1 MLPNNF
7 YLILRSYLDNRYFR
21 VKQGKAYLYK
31 ISAEVPQG
39 SVLDLY
45 FTTDLPAF

>member
-7 YLILRSYLDNRYFR
+7 YLILRSYRYFR
-21 VKQGKAYLYK
+21 VKQGKAYTNLYK
-31 ISAEVPQG
+31 ILAGIQG